1 MPTPPGLRSPGLD
14 AMSSASRPPLPTP
27 SILPVLMAVPYSPP
41 ARMSPTRWSRSS
53 KSLWFESRSTCRKSE
68 VPRLTENPRFL
79 IYHHCFRFL
88 VPRTFLMSDQ
98 RQLFGTDGI
107 RGIAGEFPLTKQST
121 YLIGRAL
128 GHDLLR
134 NTPRPQAVIGQ
145 DTRES
150 SCWIADRVSEGLAA
164 VGVDVHSAGV
174 ITTPGVAYLARS
186 RKMAAGVV
194 ISASHNPWT
203 DNGIKVF
210 SGDGFKLTDAR
221 ELAIEKEI
229 FAQLENPASADDTAL
244 KVPRPSLPGE
254 AELRHAYIKSLAA
267 SVSSDLSKLRVLV
280 DCANGAATA
289 EAPELFRTLG
299 IQATFTCTSPN
310 GKNINDGCGAL
321 HPEILAKAVAE
332 SNGKFDL
339 GVTFDGDADRA
350 LFCDAAGR
358 VINGDAVLLAAARDM
373 RAQGKLKADTVVSTT
388 MSNMGLEIAL
398 KTSGVRMLRA
408 NVGDK
413 YVLEEML
420 KTGAT
425 LGGEQSGHI
434 IFRDED
440 STTGDGLLTALRLM
454 DIIVRAGRPL
464 AELVADL
471 KVFPQKIQ
479 NVRVR
484 EKVPFKQV
492 PAIQS
497 AIEAAEREL
506 DGNGRVVVRYSGTE
520 ALARVMVE
528 ADSKEKMES
537 VTAAIAEEI
546 QKA

>member
-1 MPTPPGLRSPGLD
+1 
-14 AMSSASRPPLPTP
+14 MSNQT
-27 SILPVLMAVPYSPP
+27 
-41 ARMSPTRWSRSS
+41 
-53 KSLWFESRSTCRKSE
+53 
-68 VPRLTENPRFL
+68 
-79 IYHHCFRFL
+79 
-88 VPRTFLMSDQ
+88 

-107 RGIAGEFPLTKQST
+107 RGVAGEFPLTMEST

-128 GHDLLR
+128 GHDLMR
-134 NTPRPQAVIGQ
+134 GSGTAQAVMGQ

-150 SCWIADRVSEGLAA
+150 SAWIADRVAAGMAA
-164 VGVDVHSAGV
+164 VGVVVHSAGV

-186 RKMAAGVV
+186 RGFAAGVV

-221 ELAIEKEI
+221 ELAIEREI
-229 FAQLENPASADDTAL
+229 FALLGKPGAADDTAL
-244 KVPRPSLPGE
+244 RIAGPSLPGE
-254 AELRHAYIKSLAA
+254 TALRKAYIHSLAG
-267 SVSSDLSKLRVLV
+267 SVSSDLSGLRVLV

-289 EAPELFRTLG
+289 EAPELFRSLRV
-299 IQATFTCTSPN
+299 QATFTHIAPD
-310 GKNINDGCGAL
+310 GRNINQGCGAL
-321 HPEILAKAVAE
+321 HPETLGKTVAE
-332 SNGKFDL
+332 SGEKFDL

-358 VINGDAVLLAAARDM
+358 VVNGDGVLLLVARDLHA
-373 RAQGKLKADTVVSTT
+373 RGKLNGDTVVATT
-388 MSNMGLEIAL
+388 MSNMGVETAL
-398 KTSGVRMLRA
+398 KKSGIRMLRA

-434 IFRDED
+434 IFRDGD
-440 STTGDGLLTALRLM
+440 ATTGDGLLTALRVM
-454 DIIVRAGRPL
+454 DVIVRSGQSLAG
-464 AELVADL
+464 LVSDL

-479 NVRVR
+479 NVLVR
-484 EKVPFKQV
+484 QKIPFAQV
-492 PAIQS
+492 PEVQR

-528 ADSKEKMES
+528 AESEEKMLAI
-537 VTAAIAEEI
+537 TAGIAGEI
-546 QKA
+546 QKALGA

>member
-1 MPTPPGLRSPGLD
+1 
-14 AMSSASRPPLPTP
+14 MSNQS
-27 SILPVLMAVPYSPP
+27 
-41 ARMSPTRWSRSS
+41 
-53 KSLWFESRSTCRKSE
+53 
-68 VPRLTENPRFL
+68 
-79 IYHHCFRFL
+79 
-88 VPRTFLMSDQ
+88 

-107 RGIAGEFPLTKQST
+107 RGVAGEFPLTSEST

-128 GHDLLR
+128 GHDLIR
-134 NTPRPQAVIGQ
+134 ATPKAKATIGQ

-150 SCWIADRVSEGLAA
+150 SVWIADRVAAGMAA
-164 VGVDVHSAGV
+164 VGVEMHSAGV

-186 RKMAAGVV
+186 RGLAAGVV

-229 FAQLENPASADDTAL
+229 FALLGKPGAADDTAL
-244 KVPRPSLPGE
+244 KIAGPTLPGE
-254 AELRHAYIKSLAA
+254 AQLRKAYIESLAE
-267 SVSSDLSKLRVLV
+267 SVSADLSGLSVLV

-289 EAPELFRTLG
+289 EAPELFRSLRM
-299 IQATFTCTSPN
+299 QATFIHITPD
-310 GKNINDGCGAL
+310 GKNINEGCGAL
-321 HPEILAKAVAE
+321 HPETLGKTVAE
-332 SNGKFDL
+332 SGGKFDL

-350 LFCDAAGR
+350 LFCDAAGQ
-358 VINGDAVLLAAARDM
+358 VVNGDGVLLVTARDLQA
-373 RAQGKLKADTVVSTT
+373 RGKLAGSTIVATT
-388 MSNMGLEIAL
+388 MSNMGVEIAL
-398 KTSGVRMLRA
+398 KKSGIRMLRA

-434 IFRDED
+434 IFRDGGA
-440 STTGDGLLTALRLM
+440 TTGDGLLTALRVM
-454 DIIVRAGRPL
+454 DVIVRSQKSL
-464 AELVADL
+464 AELLSDL

-484 EKVPFKQV
+484 EKIPFAQV
-492 PAIQS
+492 PEVQR

-528 ADSKEKMES
+528 AESEEKMQAL
-537 VTAAIAEEI
+537 TTGIAEKI
-546 QKA
+546 QRALGV

>member
-1 MPTPPGLRSPGLD
+1 
-14 AMSSASRPPLPTP
+14 MSKP
-27 SILPVLMAVPYSPP
+27 S
-41 ARMSPTRWSRSS
+41 
-53 KSLWFESRSTCRKSE
+53 
-68 VPRLTENPRFL
+68 
-79 IYHHCFRFL
+79 
-88 VPRTFLMSDQ
+88 

-107 RGIAGEFPLTKQST
+107 RGVAGAFPLTAEST

-128 GHDLLR
+128 GHDLMR
-134 NTPRPQAVIGQ
+134 ATPKAQAVIGQ

-150 SCWIADRVSEGLAA
+150 SAWIADRVASGMAA
-164 VGVDVHSAGV
+164 VGVEVHSAGV

-186 RKMAAGVV
+186 RGLAAGVV
-194 ISASHNPWT
+194 ISASHNPWM

-229 FAQLENPASADDTAL
+229 FALLEKPGAADDTAL
-244 KVPRPSLPGE
+244 KIAGPSLPGE
-254 AELRHAYIKSLAA
+254 LALRKAYIEELAG
-267 SVSSDLSKLRVLV
+267 SVSADLSRLRVLV

-289 EAPELFRTLG
+289 EAPELFHKLRV
-299 IQATFTCTSPN
+299 QATFTHITPD
-310 GKNINDGCGAL
+310 GKNINEGCGAL
-321 HPEILAKAVAE
+321 HPETLGRTVRE
-332 SNGKFDL
+332 SGGKFDL

-350 LFCDAAGR
+350 LFCDAQGR
-358 VINGDAVLLAAARDM
+358 VVNGDGVLLLTARDLQA
-373 RAQGKLKADTVVSTT
+373 RGKLAGSTVVATT
-388 MSNMGLEIAL
+388 MSNMGVEIAL
-398 KTSGVRMLRA
+398 KKSGIRMLRA

-434 IFRDED
+434 IFRDGEA
-440 STTGDGLLTALRLM
+440 TTGDGLLTALRVM
-454 DIIVRAGRPL
+454 DVLVRSGKTM
-464 AELVADL
+464 AELVGDL

-484 EKVPFKQV
+484 EKVPFAQV
-492 PAIQS
+492 PEVQRAI
-497 AIEAAEREL
+497 AAAESEL

-528 ADSKEKMES
+528 AES
-537 VTAAIAEEI
+537 EEMMLALTAGIAGEI
-546 QKA
+546 QRVLGV